1 MQRSDRRDSALML
14 SLEAWLLVPLFA
26 VALRVWPGLVMR
38 RGTRLRR
45 RDLNPVRCAD
55 LADRVALAVERAAA
69 RLPARV
75 ATCLPRAFTVH
86 LMLTRRGAE
95 SHLRI
100 GVLKPSKGA
109 MRAHAWVD
117 AGSREIGVDGTGPVF
132 TTLPVA

>member
-1 MQRSDRRDSALML
+1 MPPSDTRDSALRL

-26 VALRVWPGLVMR
+26 VALRVWPGMVMR
-38 RGTRLRR
+38 RGARLRR
-45 RDLNPVRCAD
+45 DVNPVRRAD
-55 LADRVALAVERAAA
+55 LADRVALAVERAAG

-75 ATCLPRAFTVH
+75 ATCLPRAFAVH

-100 GVLKPSKGA
+100 GVLKPANGV